1 MGSCRMVRS
10 LYLIPI
16 LILGLLS
23 VSTQSHAISKS
34 VRTKMVADRLQNMLQ
49 VAGKMCSAMDPSNY
63 PLICLVL
70 KAQDE
75 ENESDPDL
83 YQKRSVTNSHDL
95 TKLRNDYFYLPP
107 ELLFPKKYNAEIQN
121 LQEIAN
127 KALPYELM
135 GNSMG

>member
-16 LILGLLS
+16 LILGLIS
-23 VSTQSHAISKS
+23 ITQSHEISNS
-34 VRTKMVADRLQNMLQ
+34 VKTNRIANRLQNMFR
-49 VAGKMCSAMDPSNY
+49 VAGRMCSTMDPSNY
-63 PLICLVL
+63 PLICQVL
-70 KAQDE
+70 SEQSE
-75 ENESDPDL
+75 EEDS

-95 TKLRNDYFYLPP
+95 TRLKNDYFYLPP
-107 ELLFPKKYNAEIQN
+107 ELLFPKKYNAEVQN
-121 LQEIAN
+121 MQEIAN